1 MRDCFE
7 GDYTENDEAVG
18 IGGFVPRL
26 TAESSFNVISRKLTR
41 GLAGAALCILAVT
54 GCSSPQDS
62 DSKDKDSSADGGG
75 DKDGAKPGVE
85 NIDPDDV
92 IVKQDVKVPGS
103 SEDKVTVGIHSLEVR
118 GKTQTLTMVITPH
131 FKSAA
136 DDDAISVYDAWGEE
150 RFFPQLIDAD
160 NLKVYSPISDTYEEW
175 TSDSV
180 FTKTTNNQPM
190 TAWAV
195 FKAPENDIDSV
206 DIRVQESWPKF
217 TDVPVTES

>member
-1 MRDCFE
+1 MR
-7 GDYTENDEAVG
+7 
-18 IGGFVPRL
+18 
-26 TAESSFNVISRKLTR
+26 SRKLTR

-54 GCSSPQDS
+54 GCSSGQDS
-62 DSKDKDSSADGGG
+62 DSKDKDSSADGGSG
-75 DKDGAKPGVE
+75 KDVAKPGVE

-92 IVKQDVKVPGS
+92 IVKKEVKVPGS
-103 SEDKVTVGIHSLEVR
+103 RENTVTVGIHSLEVE

-136 DDDAISVYDAWGEE
+136 DDDPISIYDAWGEN
-150 RFFPQLIDAD
+150 RFFPQLIDAG

-180 FTKTTNNQPM
+180 YTETTNNQPI

-206 DIRVQESWPKF
+206 DIRLQDSWPKF
-217 TDVPVTES
+217 TDVPITES

>member
-1 MRDCFE
+1 M
-7 GDYTENDEAVG
+7 
-18 IGGFVPRL
+18 
-26 TAESSFNVISRKLTR
+26 ISRKLTR

-54 GCSSPQDS
+54 GCSSGQDS
-62 DSKDKDSSADGGG
+62 DSKDKGSSADGGSG
-75 DKDGAKPGVE
+75 KDVAKPGVE

-92 IVKQDVKVPGS
+92 IVKKEVKVPGS
-103 SEDKVTVGIHSLEVR
+103 RENTVTVGIHSLEVE

-136 DDDAISVYDAWGEE
+136 DDDPISIYDAWGEN
-150 RFFPQLIDAD
+150 RFFPQLIDAG

-180 FTKTTNNQPM
+180 YTETTNNQPI

-206 DIRVQESWPKF
+206 DIRLQDSWPKF
-217 TDVPVTES
+217 TDVPITES

>member
-1 MRDCFE
+1 ML
-7 GDYTENDEAVG
+7 GNDL
-18 IGGFVPRL
+18 FVITHRL
-26 TAESSFNVISRKLTR
+26 SKV
-41 GLAGAALCILAVT
+41 LAGAAICALAVT
-54 GCSSPQDS
+54 GCSSSPDQ
-62 DSKDKDSSADGGG
+62 DSKDKDSSADGGS
-75 DKDGAKPGVE
+75 KDGAKPGVE

-136 DDDAISVYDAWGEE
+136 SDDAISVYDVWGEE

-160 NLKVYSPISDTYEEW
+160 NLKVYSPIGDTYEDW
-175 TSDSV
+175 VSDSV
-180 FTKTTNNQPM
+180 LTETTNNQPM

-217 TDVPVTES
+217 TDVPITES

>member
-1 MRDCFE
+1 M
-7 GDYTENDEAVG
+7 
-18 IGGFVPRL
+18 
-26 TAESSFNVISRKLTR
+26 ISRKLTR

-54 GCSSPQDS
+54 GCSSGQDS
-62 DSKDKDSSADGGG
+62 DSKDKGSSADGGSG
-75 DKDGAKPGVE
+75 KDVAKPGVE

-92 IVKQDVKVPGS
+92 IVKKDVKVPGS
-103 SEDKVTVGIHSLEVR
+103 RENTVTVGIHSLEVE

-136 DDDAISVYDAWGEE
+136 DDDPISIYDAWGEN
-150 RFFPQLIDAD
+150 RFFPQLIDAG

-180 FTKTTNNQPM
+180 YTETTNNQPI

-206 DIRVQESWPKF
+206 DIRLQDSWPKF
-217 TDVPVTES
+217 TDVPITES

>member
-1 MRDCFE
+1 MR
-7 GDYTENDEAVG
+7 
-18 IGGFVPRL
+18 
-26 TAESSFNVISRKLTR
+26 SRKLTR

-54 GCSSPQDS
+54 GCSSGQDS
-62 DSKDKDSSADGGG
+62 DSKDKGSSADGGSG
-75 DKDGAKPGVE
+75 KDVAKPGVE

-92 IVKQDVKVPGS
+92 IVKKDVKVPGS
-103 SEDKVTVGIHSLEVR
+103 RENTVTVGIHSLEVE

-136 DDDAISVYDAWGEE
+136 DDDPISIYDAWGEN
-150 RFFPQLIDAD
+150 RFFPQLIDAG

-180 FTKTTNNQPM
+180 YTETTNNQPI

-206 DIRVQESWPKF
+206 DIRLQDSWPKF
-217 TDVPVTES
+217 TDVPITES

>member
-1 MRDCFE
+1 M
-7 GDYTENDEAVG
+7 
-18 IGGFVPRL
+18 
-26 TAESSFNVISRKLTR
+26 ESSFNVKSRKLTR

-54 GCSSPQDS
+54 GCSSGQDS
-62 DSKDKDSSADGGG
+62 DSKDKDSSADGGSG
-75 DKDGAKPGVE
+75 KDVAKPGVE

-92 IVKQDVKVPGS
+92 IVKKDVKVPGS
-103 SEDKVTVGIHSLEVR
+103 RENTVTVGIHSLEVE

-136 DDDAISVYDAWGEE
+136 DDDPISIYDAWGEN
-150 RFFPQLIDAD
+150 RFFPQLIDAG

-180 FTKTTNNQPM
+180 YTETTNNQPI

-206 DIRVQESWPKF
+206 DIRLQDSWPKF
-217 TDVPVTES
+217 TDVPITES

>member
-1 MRDCFE
+1 MK
-7 GDYTENDEAVG
+7 
-18 IGGFVPRL
+18 
-26 TAESSFNVISRKLTR
+26 SRKLTR

-54 GCSSPQDS
+54 GCSSGQDS
-62 DSKDKDSSADGGG
+62 DSKDKGSSADGGSG
-75 DKDGAKPGVE
+75 KDVAKPGVE

-92 IVKQDVKVPGS
+92 IVKKDVKVPGS
-103 SEDKVTVGIHSLEVR
+103 RENTVTVGIHSLEVE

-136 DDDAISVYDAWGEE
+136 DDDPISIYDAWGEN
-150 RFFPQLIDAD
+150 RFFPQLIDAG

-180 FTKTTNNQPM
+180 YTETTNNQPI

-206 DIRVQESWPKF
+206 DIRLQDSWPKF
-217 TDVPVTES
+217 TDVPITES

>member
-1 MRDCFE
+1 M
-7 GDYTENDEAVG
+7 
-18 IGGFVPRL
+18 
-26 TAESSFNVISRKLTR
+26 ISRKLTR

-54 GCSSPQDS
+54 GCSSGQDS
-62 DSKDKDSSADGGG
+62 DSKDKDSSADGGSG
-75 DKDGAKPGVE
+75 KDVAKPGVE

-92 IVKQDVKVPGS
+92 IVKKEVKVPGS
-103 SEDKVTVGIHSLEVR
+103 RENTVTVGIHSLEVE

-136 DDDAISVYDAWGEE
+136 DDDPISIYDAWGEN
-150 RFFPQLIDAD
+150 RFFPQLIDAG

-180 FTKTTNNQPM
+180 YTETTNNQPI

-206 DIRVQESWPKF
+206 DIRLQDSWPKF
-217 TDVPVTES
+217 TDVPITES

>member
-1 MRDCFE
+1 M
-7 GDYTENDEAVG
+7 
-18 IGGFVPRL
+18 
-26 TAESSFNVISRKLTR
+26 ISRKLTR

-54 GCSSPQDS
+54 GCSSGQDS
-62 DSKDKDSSADGGG
+62 DSKDKDSSADGGSG
-75 DKDGAKPGVE
+75 KDVAKPGVE

-92 IVKQDVKVPGS
+92 IVKKDVKVPGS
-103 SEDKVTVGIHSLEVR
+103 RENTVTVGIHSLEVE

-136 DDDAISVYDAWGEE
+136 DDDPISIYDAWGEN
-150 RFFPQLIDAD
+150 RFFPQLIDAG

-180 FTKTTNNQPM
+180 YTETTNNQPI

-206 DIRVQESWPKF
+206 DIRLQDSWPKF
-217 TDVPVTES
+217 TDVPITES